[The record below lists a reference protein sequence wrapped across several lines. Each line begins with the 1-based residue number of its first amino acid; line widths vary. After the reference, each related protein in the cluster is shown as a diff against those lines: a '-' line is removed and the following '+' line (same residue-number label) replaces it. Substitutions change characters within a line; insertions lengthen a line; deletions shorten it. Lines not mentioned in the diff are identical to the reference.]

1 MENRREKLY
10 KCPSCGA
17 ERTGID
23 WEEESNNQY
32 SGDQMGIN
40 DANDTTY
47 FWCSTCKEEIK
58 FEELEDVGEEEIL
71 YACPECEE
79 TNTGESWN
87 QVTLNYFGGNITKI
101 ENADGFTSFSCP
113 SCKEIS
119 DCRDIK
125 RKYEVEKRK
134 VFEIGDRVLTKRGD
148 KGIVTNVDRS
158 YSRVELVIDN
168 QIIVRIYQNKAL
180 EKIGGDKNV

>member
-1 MENRREKLY
+1 MENRRENVY
-10 KCPSCGA
+10 KCPECGSV
-17 ERTGID
+17 RIGID
-23 WEEESNNQY
+23 WEEESNNHY
-32 SGDQMGIN
+32 SEELDIN
-40 DANDTTY
+40 NAQRYSY

-71 YACPECEE
+71 YACPACEE

-87 QVTLNYFGGNITKI
+87 QVTSNYFGGNITKI
-101 ENADGFTSFSCP
+101 ENADGFVSFSCP

-134 VFEIGDRVLTKRGD
+134 VFEIGDRVLTKWGD
-148 KGIVTNVDRS
+148 KGIVTNVDRG
-158 YSRVELVIDN
+158 YPRVELVIDN
-168 QIIVRIYQNKAL
+168 QIIVNVYRNTIL